1 VNHFWAKWGP
11 KNWFAGRRKVIAIGL
26 TFAFTTIAWVF
37 FRAESWSGAGRIL
50 AGMFGFSGLG
60 LEGVTVEAVAWIV
73 LGLGIVWSLPDTP
86 EVFSDVIDEQTM
98 KDAEIRPKPG
108 PRWKFSRGTAIAAA
122 ALLFLSVLNAWKTS
136 EFIYY
141 TF

>member
-1 VNHFWAKWGP
+1 MA
-11 KNWFAGRRKVIAIGL
+11 L

-60 LEGVTVEAVAWIV
+60 LEGVTLDAVAWIAF
-73 LGLGIVWSLPDTP
+73 GMGIVWALPDTP
-86 EVFSDVIDEQTM
+86 EIFADVIDEQSL
-98 KDAEIRPKPG
+98 KDAQIRPRPG
-108 PRWKFSRGTAIAAA
+108 PRWRFRQGMATAAA